1 MDCQTIIQKL
11 NCAQGSKFCKLK
23 LRDRKRMGGA
33 HTNYLPSVEEVAK
46 VISSIPAGETRTVQE
61 LRKELALIGKA
72 ETSCPATF
80 IKYWKWMANLTI
92 EQKLK
97 NKKYDIPWWRVLKGG
112 KPSKH
117 MPGGIDNQKK
127 ILRKEGVVL

>member
-97 NKKYDIPWWRVLKGG
+97 NKKGG
-112 KPSKH
+112 KLSKH